1 MPNTIQLLKS
11 EISALQ
17 AQVADLKIQERKLA
31 LVIESTGLGIWEWY
45 VQTGETILNQRW
57 ANIIG
62 YTLEEL
68 APLSIDTW
76 TKHAHPDDLERSN
89 RLLAAHWAGKTAY
102 YAFEAR
108 IKHKK
113 GHWVWIYDTGQVIEW
128 QSDGLPKRMIGT
140 HQDITDK
147 KQAQIA
153 LYAANKQLKEW
164 SYLDSLTKI
173 ANRRA
178 YDEKLASEI
187 STAQRSETSLSLL
200 MIDIDYFKEYND
212 HYGHQKG
219 DDALS
224 TVAALI
230 RDTLPRK
237 TDFIARYGGEEF
249 VVILPFTNAEG
260 AVSIAEKILN
270 CIVGANIEHKRSKF
284 NNILTISIGI
294 ATASTKFDKLLPCA
308 DLALFQAKKNGR
320 NGYHMFTKLSDK

>member
-11 EISALQ
+11 EISALEV
-17 AQVADLKIQERKLA
+17 QVADLKIQERKLA

-45 VQTGETILNQRW
+45 IQTGETIFNQRW

-68 APLSIDTW
+68 SPVSIDTW
-76 TKHAHPDDLERSN
+76 ITHAHPDDLERSN
-89 RLLAAHWAGKTAY
+89 HLLAEHWAGKTAY
-102 YAFEAR
+102 YVFEAR

-113 GHWVWIYDTGQVIEW
+113 GHWIWVCDVGQVIDW
-128 QSDGLPKRMIGT
+128 QSDGLPERMIGT
-140 HQDITDK
+140 HRDITEK

-153 LYAANKQLKEW
+153 LCAANKQLKKW
-164 SYLDSLTKI
+164 SYLDSLTNI

-187 STAQRSETSLSLL
+187 STAKRSKTSLSLL
-200 MIDIDYFKEYND
+200 MIDIDHFKEYND

-219 DDALS
+219 DNVLC
-224 TVAALI
+224 TVTALI
-230 RDTLPRK
+230 KDTLPRR

-249 VVILPFTNAEG
+249 VVILPFTNLEG
-260 AVSIAEKILN
+260 AVSITEKILRS
-270 CIVGANIEHKRSKF
+270 IVGANIEHKRSKF

-294 ATASTKFDKLLPCA
+294 ATASSQFNKLLPSA

-320 NGYHMFTKLSDK
+320 NGYQVFTEPLDK